1 MIYIKKFPQKQN
13 KKKTRSQTHT
23 HTHTY
28 MATKLKSKGQWP
40 INKNTFNLKGDQEN
54 LKAALSI
61 IASS

>member
-23 HTHTY
+23 HTHT
-28 MATKLKSKGQWP
+28 ATKLKSKGQWP
-40 INKNTFNLKGDQEN
+40 INKNTFNPKGDQEN